1 VPVIWQVDQ
10 ETFETFGVLVATGKF
25 APLLRQTL
33 LAQSILGVGGV
44 SRSPVGC
51 RRPLKS
57 ICNESAKFRGH
68 RVSSC
73 DNGDW
78 QLTIAP
84 RHTKGW
90 ALSCGM
96 PSLSVSGYFQFP
108 IQSISA
114 GAKRIMSTP
123 LRLIFTATVANG
135 NRSSAKLPSQAANQ
149 PLRRAISATR
159 PMHKLVLHNH
169 SLLGSQSFAFD
180 AAVKQ
185 VLVYG

>member
-1 VPVIWQVDQ
+1 RIERIGIVARRLLNEEALHSRSRDGTAKETWYGGIKGKLRLRRPEVPVIWQVDQ
-10 ETFETFGVLVATGKF
+10 ETFETFGGLGGTGKV

-108 IQSISA
+108 
-114 GAKRIMSTP
+114 
-123 LRLIFTATVANG
+123 
-135 NRSSAKLPSQAANQ
+135 
-149 PLRRAISATR
+149 
-159 PMHKLVLHNH
+159 
-169 SLLGSQSFAFD
+169 
-180 AAVKQ
+180 
-185 VLVYG
+185 